1 MLLDVDGTL
10 VDSNYLHALAWARSF
25 AEHGITDVPT
35 AEIHRRIGMGSS
47 ELLEALVGKDRDD
60 LNDGHTRHYA
70 GMRDDLK
77 LLPGA
82 RELLFTLQR
91 RGLRVV
97 LATSAKPEDLDALRR
112 VLDADAAISHITSSQ
127 DVPNAKPAPDLFAV
141 AHQRSGVPQ
150 GRSVAV
156 GDTVWDVQ
164 ASSAAGIPCVCVTTG
179 GISEAELRDAGAAAV
194 YRDCAEL
201 LQRLEESPIAA
212 LLER

>member
-10 VDSNYLHALAWARSF
+10 VDSNYLHVLAWARSF
-25 AEHGITDVPT
+25 ADHAVEGVTMAD
-35 AEIHRRIGMGSS
+35 IHRRIGMGSS
-47 ELLEALVGKDRDD
+47 ELLEALVGEDRDD
-60 LNDGHTRHYA
+60 LNDGHTEHYA
-70 GMRDDLK
+70 PLRKELR

-82 RELLFTLQR
+82 RDLLFTLQR

-97 LATSAKPEDLDALRR
+97 LATSAKPEDLDSLRR
-112 VLDADAAISHITSSQ
+112 VLDADAAISHITSSK

-141 AHQRSGVPQ
+141 AHEASGVPQ

-156 GDTVWDVQ
+156 GDTVWDVI
-164 ASSAAGIPCVCVTTG
+164 ASGRSRIPCVAVTSG

-201 LQRLEESPIAA
+201 LQHLDDSPIGA
-212 LLER
+212 LLG